1 MVWHERNNKIF
12 KAKESTVLQM
22 LEKVKV
28 HSLWWMK
35 AYNMNIGLNSHLWW
49 LSPFVCLGI
58 GCLTI
63 YMLWTLASLFGT
75 PYVDQN

>member
-1 MVWHERNNKIF
+1 
-12 KAKESTVLQM
+12 
-22 LEKVKV
+22 
-28 HSLWWMK
+28 MK